1 MSLATKRPVED
12 IQDSLQEIKEL
23 FYKDKPSKKK
33 PKKDPYFKRPHLLDS
48 DYEESFINQRQMF
61 RSIKKMVDNTPY
73 NDKLNVVKNEL
84 DFVRSFNTKGVQ
96 GVVGFVKMNKTNTP
110 LVFKISTDVN
120 RSVEHEFTILEEFND
135 MRRYCPHFVRSIGMM
150 ELPVASDFIFDS
162 YTNTLFDENDET
174 LPRNVMFMEY
184 VNKLPF
190 YRICQDS
197 ENKNIVISQI
207 LQVLLALEICQVKKN
222 FTHYDLHTS
231 NILIQ
236 MCDKNSV
243 FVYKINGKRY
253 AVPTY
258 GFFPLIID
266 TGISYAKCTE
276 GKQMMSNTDNYDHGF
291 QTTVFDRLNDVHH
304 FLLTT
309 FYYIEVDSD
318 GYDSLSN
325 KIKIIFRHL
334 PVLRKSGWKNLP
346 NDLCDLIIS
355 KLKDDC
361 RSYRKFDLFDEYD
374 KPSLEILNGLIRLP
388 IKYHGEDNKDFSDC
402 FTAFMEEYHKLIDI
416 DDFSEHD
423 VLFILRTI
431 VDSINLYR
439 DEYNKGIDN
448 PSVNKSLI
456 IDKFKQHF
464 IDTTS
469 KVLTNNIEYD
479 INYEKLLLSG
489 IVFSER
495 LETNYYDMIEENKN
509 LINELYEK
517 TIAKSPVDMVQ
528 YIGRNMTPHFDIDK
542 DTLIYYWDADN
553 ETRKEKRCNELSLSS
568 IDKIN
573 RSYFVDK
580 GNMLVNELKL

>member
-1 MSLATKRPVED
+1 MSLVSKRHVEKSQNK
-12 IQDSLQEIKEL
+12 ICQEIH
-23 FYKDKPSKKK
+23 KDKKK
-33 PKKDPYFKRPHLLDS
+33 PKKDPYFKRPHLLDP
-48 DYEESFINQRQMF
+48 DYEDSFIKQRQIF
-61 RSIKKMVDNTPY
+61 QSVKKLVDTTPY
-73 NDKLNVVKNEL
+73 NEKLNVMKQEF

-96 GVVGFVKMNKTNTP
+96 GIVGFVNIKDTNTP
-110 LVFKISTDVN
+110 LVFKISTDIN
-120 RSVEHEFTILEEFND
+120 RSVEHEFNILEEFND
-135 MRRYCPHFVRSIGMM
+135 MRRYCPHFVRSIGML
-150 ELPVASDFIFDS
+150 ELPVASDFISES
-162 YTNTLFDENDET
+162 YTNALFDENEET
-174 LPRNVMFMEY
+174 LPRNIMFMEY

-190 YRICQDS
+190 YRICQDT

-207 LQVLLALEICQVKKN
+207 LQVLLALEICQAKKN

-243 FVYKINGKRY
+243 FVYKIGGKHY
-253 AVPTY
+253 AIPTY

-266 TGISYAKCTE
+266 TGISYSKCTE

-291 QTTVFDRLNDVHH
+291 QTTVYDRLNDVHH
-304 FLLTT
+304 FLLAT

-334 PVLRKSGWKNLP
+334 PVLRKSGWKTLP
-346 NDLCDLIIS
+346 NDLCDLTIS

-361 RSYRKFDLFDEYD
+361 RSYRKFELFDEYD
-374 KPSLEILNGLIRLP
+374 KQSLEILNGLIKLP

-402 FTAFMEEYHKLIDI
+402 FTAFMEEYHQLVDI
-416 DDFSEHD
+416 DDFTEHD

-431 VDSINLYR
+431 IDSINLYR
-439 DEYNKGIDN
+439 DEYTSSSII
-448 PSVNKSLI
+448 NKSI
-456 IDKFKQHF
+456 VINKFKNHF
-464 IDTTS
+464 ITKVS
-469 KVLTNNIEYD
+469 KVLDDNVEYD
-479 INYEKLLLSG
+479 INYEKILLSG

-509 LINELYEK
+509 LIDELYEK
-517 TIAKSPVDMVQ
+517 TIVKSPVDMVN

-542 DTLIYYWDADN
+542 DTIIYYWNADN
-553 ETRKEKRCNELSLSS
+553 ETRKEKRCNELSFDV

-573 RSYFVDK
+573 RSYFIDK
-580 GNMLVNELKL
+580 GNMLVNELKLF